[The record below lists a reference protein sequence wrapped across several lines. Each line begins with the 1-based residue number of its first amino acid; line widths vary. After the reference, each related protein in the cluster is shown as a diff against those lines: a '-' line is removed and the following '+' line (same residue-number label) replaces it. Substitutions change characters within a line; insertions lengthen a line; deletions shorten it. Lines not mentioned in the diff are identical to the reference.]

1 MRMPFYLPSLTVI
14 INIFIKFKPGLGL
27 QAKLEIAYGTHHTK
41 MMLLLYEEGLRVV
54 ILTANLIH
62 DDWYQKTQGIW
73 LSPLYPRLPD
83 GSSESSGESPTN
95 FKRDLIDYLLAYR
108 STGLGEWVSHVQ
120 EHDLSDTRVHL
131 IASIPGRHVG
141 SLKDKWGHFKLRK
154 VLSDH
159 TSPRPGRES
168 WPLVGQFSS
177 IGSLGPD
184 EDKWLCSEFKE
195 SLSRLGK
202 RDTPLVSH
210 KDRHLR
216 CLSPLVGGGSLPYA
230 ILTAQKQPWL
240 NSFFNQWSAD
250 ISGRTQ
256 ALPHIKTYMRTS
268 PDFSELAWF
277 LVTSDCVFCVE
288 RNACVYLRQRF
299 NYWRFIYFSSSGLPV
314 HKIIRSSLLH

>member
-1 MRMPFYLPSLTVI
+1 PRLDPSNDKTALDTSTETTWDTTGESSETPDEQPDKWDLLEKCKTFRFFLTRVSGISTKYNSEALHIKDILSPLFGTIKASAQFNYCIDIPWMLKQYPEEFRKTPVLI
-14 INIFIKFKPGLGL
+14 IHGEQRAARAALHQEAHPYQNVRLC

-159 TSPRPGRES
+159 TSPRPG
-168 WPLVGQFSS
+168 
-177 IGSLGPD
+177 
-184 EDKWLCSEFKE
+184 
-195 SLSRLGK
+195 
-202 RDTPLVSH
+202 
-210 KDRHLR
+210 
-216 CLSPLVGGGSLPYA
+216 
-230 ILTAQKQPWL
+230 
-240 NSFFNQWSAD
+240 
-250 ISGRTQ
+250 
-256 ALPHIKTYMRTS
+256 
-268 PDFSELAWF
+268 
-277 LVTSDCVFCVE
+277 
-288 RNACVYLRQRF
+288 
-299 NYWRFIYFSSSGLPV
+299 
-314 HKIIRSSLLH
+314 